1 MRLWEHDAVHKSFV
15 AMMDSLPDRPDGGA
29 DIWAG
34 GYDYILCRTEEQAIE
49 LAELIGYDYYGP
61 CPSYDALEYGYFDPE
76 ADKEDEEESGKN
88 GKDSLRSAFACN
100 RPGSQRYLP
109 DAF

>member
-1 MRLWEHDAVHKSFV
+1 MRLLEHDAVHKSFV

-76 ADKEDEEESGKN
+76 ADKEDGIEDDITSGWWFVRDN
-88 GKDSLRSAFACN
+88 TFWD
-100 RPGSQRYLP
+100 
-109 DAF
+109 D